1 MHKTCIYGKIITQK
15 IEIIRIFRFE
25 GLMAV
30 TKKMKKPLPGKFSD
44 PTWLYLSSIGK
55 VPLLTKD
62 EEILLAKT
70 INEIQAKICLI
81 IFESPIVIQTISE
94 LSEKLNNQEFK
105 IEDIFQLP
113 SEAWTSTTKYEEVE
127 ASIFN
132 TFNDL
137 EKKYKT
143 WQKSNKEYTVA
154 LNRQED
160 QEIIDKKKAKAD
172 KTFIKI
178 REHAVSLKLNHKQTD
193 KLINQYKTHC
203 TTHSIHEANLKQ
215 LSQWELIRNQTKERL
230 INANVRLVISIAKKY
245 ITRGMELI
253 DLVQEGNTGLIKAVE
268 NFDYTKG
275 YKFSTYSTWWI
286 KQAITRA
293 ISDKAKTI
301 RIPSNMQDIV
311 RKVIKASR
319 QLVQNYG
326 YEPTIE
332 ELVNETGL
340 SSKKVTLALEIS
352 QDPVSLDNFTTND
365 NTTTF
370 SDFLADTNSE
380 APSQAINNEILK
392 NLINEILD
400 SLDEK
405 EADIVKMRFGI
416 DDGRIKTLKETG
428 EIFNISRERVR
439 QIESKALS
447 KLKHPSRMKQLL
459 EYSSNIQDLNVF

>member
-1 MHKTCIYGKIITQK
+1 
-15 IEIIRIFRFE
+15 
-25 GLMAV
+25 MAV
-30 TKKMKKPLPGKFSD
+30 TKNMKKALPGKFSD

-55 VPLLTKD
+55 VPLLTKE
-62 EEILLAKT
+62 EEITLAKT
-70 INEIQAKICLI
+70 INQIQAKICLI
-81 IFESPIVIQTISE
+81 IFDSPSVIQTISE
-94 LSEKLNNQEFK
+94 LSEQLHNQEFK

-113 SEAWTSTTKYEEVE
+113 SEAWSNTVKYEAVE
-127 ASIFN
+127 AQVFE
-132 TFNDL
+132 TFKEL
-137 EKKYKT
+137 EKRYKT
-143 WQKSNKEYTVA
+143 WQKNHRTYTLSVE
-154 LNRQED
+154 RQED
-160 QEIIDKKKAKAD
+160 QESIDKKEAKAQ
-172 KTFIKI
+172 KTFYKIK
-178 REHAVSLKLNHKQTD
+178 ELTVSLKLNHKQTD

-203 TTHSIHEANLKQ
+203 TKHNIHHDNMKQ
-215 LSQWELIRNQTKERL
+215 LSQWEMIRNQTKERL
-230 INANVRLVISIAKKY
+230 INANVRLVISVAKKY

-293 ISDKAKTI
+293 ISDKSKTI
-301 RIPSNMQDIV
+301 RIPSNMQDVV
-311 RKVIKASR
+311 RKVLKASR
-319 QLVQNYG
+319 QLVQDYG

-332 ELVNETGL
+332 ELVNMTGL

-352 QDPVSLDNFTTND
+352 QEPVSLDNFTSGD

-370 SDFLADTNSE
+370 SDFLADTTTE
-380 APSQAINNEILK
+380 APSQSINNEILK
-392 NLINEILD
+392 NLIHEILD

-439 QIESKALS
+439 QIESKAIS
-447 KLKHPSRMKQLL
+447 KLKHPSRMKQLM